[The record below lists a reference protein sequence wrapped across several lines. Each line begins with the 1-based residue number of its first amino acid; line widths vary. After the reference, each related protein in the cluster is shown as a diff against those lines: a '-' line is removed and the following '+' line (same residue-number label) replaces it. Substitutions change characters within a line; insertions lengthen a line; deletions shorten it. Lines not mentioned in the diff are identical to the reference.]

1 MSIYP
6 PPFLYIYLIILVLCV
21 AAVKKR
27 PTSAGFSGTP
37 GVSRNEFWCPIDQNV
52 VLKQCINWDTDW
64 DTEF

>member
-1 MSIYP
+1 
-6 PPFLYIYLIILVLCV
+6 VLCV